1 MSQRSWVSQ
10 RTVDFQARA
19 FEFRRG
25 DVSFATK
32 SSLRH
37 DGMSRGSFECRH
49 ERIMFLGFQSGVVSP
64 VGPEADTFSLA
75 AWSPPT
81 RRMVSPD
88 STATAARACDRGRHT
103 KTAAP
108 GHAVDGVLT
117 FLMAGERAGA
127 ELGMSEAR
135 SGRHACTSS
144 SVGGVRPGKGPVG
157 AMAMGGAWQI
167 GIALP
172 ATCLASAA
180 CFPRRRPWRGQA
192 ERPSKHTLGQ
202 TGRYG
207 GVQRRNWGEIPSNP
221 SGQQP
226 LAGLSKPELAP
237 HSHTHTCLRPAI
249 ATPLPLL
256 CLPRCL
262 CL

>member
-1 MSQRSWVSQ
+1 
-10 RTVDFQARA
+10 
-19 FEFRRG
+19 
-25 DVSFATK
+25 
-32 SSLRH
+32 
-37 DGMSRGSFECRH
+37 
-49 ERIMFLGFQSGVVSP
+49 
-64 VGPEADTFSLA
+64 
-75 AWSPPT
+75 
-81 RRMVSPD
+81 MVSPD
-88 STATAARACDRGRHT
+88 SPHGLPRLDGHRRTRLRSWPAYQDGSAGARRGRRL
-103 KTAAP
+103 
-108 GHAVDGVLT
+108 D

-249 ATPLPLL
+249 ATPLPL
-256 CLPRCL
+256 
-262 CL
+262 